1 MKLQK
6 GDSLN
11 ILKQKQRFE
20 SQGTD
25 GIQIAQLVA
34 TKYIGGRTS
43 NLHHMDQTTSARG

>member
-20 SQGTD
+20 SQGID
-25 GIQIAQLVA
+25 GIQIAQLVV
-34 TKYIGGRTS
+34 TRYIRGRTS
-43 NLHHMDQTTSARG
+43 YLRPMDQK

>member
-20 SQGTD
+20 KADPPLAEDKPSTPD
-25 GIQIAQLVA
+25 
-34 TKYIGGRTS
+34 
-43 NLHHMDQTTSARG
+43 